1 LELCCREP
9 PLAYPVIIPVYVRGR
24 TISSSQTQSLV
35 SQNQQQQQQQQ
46 QQPRS
51 RPLSRVS
58 ATPSALGGAIA
69 EEQSSTTTGKK
80 VTRPRKSSASQ
91 SGIVIGITGTDNDTQ
106 TLSNTGRSIFLDI
119 QN

>member
-35 SQNQQQQQQQQ
+35 SQNRQQRQQQQQS
-46 QQPRS
+46 RS

>member
-1 LELCCREP
+1 MELCCREP

-35 SQNQQQQQQQQ
+35 SQNQQQQ